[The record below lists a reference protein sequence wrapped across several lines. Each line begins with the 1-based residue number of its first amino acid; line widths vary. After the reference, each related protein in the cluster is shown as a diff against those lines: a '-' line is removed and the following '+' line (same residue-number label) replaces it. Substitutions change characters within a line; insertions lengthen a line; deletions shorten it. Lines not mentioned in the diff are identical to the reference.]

1 MAELHRWAD
10 HSIKNIHLHSN
21 IFCSEVGS
29 AFSVSPIERR
39 FLLCQVSERGP
50 SAWFATTLKSLPEPI
65 LCHEIGRVFAFNF
78 EKTRRKAWEAQCF
91 NCTCYAVAI
100 DGELFPVVLGL
111 FTMAV
116 LVCKKS
122 CEIFH

>member
-1 MAELHRWAD
+1 VS
-10 HSIKNIHLHSN
+10 SIR
-21 IFCSEVGS
+21 
-29 AFSVSPIERR
+29 AWPICLVRYNLEK
-39 FLLCQVSERGP
+39 FTG
-50 SAWFATTLKSLPEPI
+50 AI

-78 EKTRRKAWEAQCF
+78 EKTRRKAWETQCF
-91 NCTCYAVAI
+91 NSTCHAVAI